1 MNQVEVDRGPPGAT
15 QFNAYAQKL
24 KYTKRSIEKLRKNAL
39 EVYIVRE
46 TNVNVKL
53 DFDFIVKVM
62 EAVGVKNGIE
72 TQGSQAY
79 LRGEGLVVEI
89 WLLKNIRAARFCREA
104 VQQLAD
110 GVNIIRVK
118 PAMETQ
124 CTITVLG
131 MPF

>member
-1 MNQVEVDRGPPGAT
+1 M
-15 QFNAYAQKL
+15 
-24 KYTKRSIEKLRKNAL
+24 
-39 EVYIVRE
+39 YIVRE